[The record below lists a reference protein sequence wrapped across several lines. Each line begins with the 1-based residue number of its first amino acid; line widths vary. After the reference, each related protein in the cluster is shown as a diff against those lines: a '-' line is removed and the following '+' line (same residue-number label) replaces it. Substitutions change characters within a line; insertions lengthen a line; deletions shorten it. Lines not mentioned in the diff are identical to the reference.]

1 MASIM
6 IKRGGR
12 IRPGVLANFLA
23 AGAVLLAISPAA
35 GCGGED
41 ETVTTGDPAGRLQ
54 IADAYHDFGSVPVGE
69 KVEYLFQLQN
79 TGTGPLNLG
88 QMEVKR
94 LAGC

>member
-12 IRPGVLANFLA
+12 IRPGVLAIFLA
-23 AGAVLLAISPAA
+23 AAAVLLAA
-35 GCGGED
+35 GCGAAD
-41 ETVTTGDPAGRLQ
+41 ETVTTGDPGGRLQ
-54 IADAYHDFGSVPVGE
+54 IAEAYHDFGSVPVGE
-69 KVEYLFQLQN
+69 KVEYLFQLKN
-79 TGTGPLNLG
+79 AGTGPLNLG